1 MLSRKKRRQAE
12 DIAAANFDRAGQY
25 YRTDVNNHKRLAKE
39 WTKDDIEALRDGFG
53 QQYGSILTS
62 ILISIMMKI
71 AFKLIEKWIQNK
83 IDDLL
88 E

>member
-12 DIAAANFDRAGQY
+12 DIAAANFDKAGEY
-25 YRTDVNNHKRLAKE
+25 YRRDHDNHKRLAKE
-39 WTKDDIEALRDGFG
+39 WTQQDIEALRDGFG

-62 ILISIMMKI
+62 LLISIMMKI
-71 AFKLIEKWIQNK
+71 AFKLIEKWIQKK
-83 IDDLL
+83 IDEIL